1 MASLVP
7 TNPDT
12 ASCLHPL
19 TPCRVAAK
27 MHKVPQLLATYAG
40 EFVTYPLQCS
50 DTVSELAIWGLCSL
64 VPRPPPRFYPTAA
77 R

>member
-12 ASCLHPL
+12 ASCLHPP

-27 MHKVPQLLATYAG
+27 MHQVPQLLATYAG
-40 EFVTYPLQCS
+40 EFVTHPLQH
-50 DTVSELAIWGLCSL
+50 
-64 VPRPPPRFYPTAA
+64 F
-77 R
+77 